1 MSIFRDTFL
10 IHDLSFQFLLLSNSE
25 LCLLSKRP
33 YKYMKLVFHCQDI
46 DTEDT
51 LDLYSMLNFSI
62 MQISLSP
69 LVITAF
75 FEFLHV

>member
-1 MSIFRDTFL
+1 
-10 IHDLSFQFLLLSNSE
+10 
-25 LCLLSKRP
+25 
-33 YKYMKLVFHCQDI
+33 MKLVSHCQDI

-75 FEFLHV
+75 FEFLHVWINFIIKGNKVSFTVDYNKTSKNISAIS